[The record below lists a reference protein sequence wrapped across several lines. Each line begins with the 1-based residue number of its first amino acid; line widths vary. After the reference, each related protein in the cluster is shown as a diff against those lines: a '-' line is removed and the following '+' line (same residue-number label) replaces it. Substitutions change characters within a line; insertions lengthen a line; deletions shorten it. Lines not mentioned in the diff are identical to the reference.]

1 MNNIKPLSTPIA
13 WESIDAVVFD
23 LDGTLYLG
31 DKLLPNALD
40 LVRQAQSNAQCYFL
54 SNNTSK
60 TPESTFAKM
69 QNLGL
74 PVELTQVLSPLHT
87 LVSHIVQAQLQK
99 CWVLANDEVLAWL
112 QQTLP
117 QVEFKAARSHTEL
130 VVLAYD
136 DTLTYQDL
144 CEVAWR
150 LQDGAQYWITHPDYL
165 CPHPQG
171 YVPDVGGLVEL
182 FATCT
187 KRRPELVLGKPSAMA
202 LESVLH
208 QFKAERVLFI
218 GDRLYTDWKL
228 AQNVGCQFRLSLAG
242 ETSVAM
248 WRASEPQP
256 LLL

>member
-1 MNNIKPLSTPIA
+1 MNKKELSTPID
-13 WESIDAVVFD
+13 WQNVDAVVFD

-31 DKLLPNALD
+31 NELLPQALE
-40 LVRQAQSNAQCYFL
+40 LVNLAQKQGACYFL

-60 TPESTFAKM
+60 TPESTWAKM
-69 QNLGL
+69 QKLGL
-74 PVELTQVLSPLHT
+74 TVELSQVLSPLHT
-87 LVSHIVQAQLQK
+87 LVAHIKKSDINK
-99 CWVLANDEVLAWL
+99 CWVLANGEVLAWL
-112 QQTLP
+112 QFALP
-117 QVEFKAARSHTEL
+117 QVDFKAERVETEL

-136 DTLTYQDL
+136 DSLTYQDL

-150 LQDGAQYWITHPDYL
+150 LQDGAKYWITHPDFL

-187 KRRPELVLGKPSAMA
+187 QRRPEVILGKPSPIA
-202 LESVLH
+202 LEAVL
-208 QFKAERVLFI
+208 QNYSAERVLFI
-218 GDRLYTDWKL
+218 GDRLYTDWQL

-242 ETSVAM
+242 ETNLEM
-248 WRASEPQP
+248 WEKSDPQP